1 MNFID
6 DKQRRRTDDG
16 EKKEHK
22 FFFFVIFFHALLRG
36 CFLIKDLRLRH
47 RLAATI
53 PSVLAA
59 YDFHHSCNFFAFISI
74 SLCAMSTHQ
83 HSNLHSTER
92 DTATWSRNYIS
103 IFHRLNTQDDEIS
116 ASRKK
121 SCSTFSSVKDIK
133 IRSNNPCGLK
143 RAREFS
149 AYFNISSVWKKE
161 EKNFFLFPNKLDER
175 EPTYIS
181 LELKHWDNWLTARQ
195 ILRSKKKCSIWK
207 HTSEETESF
216 HIHFR
221 VQCSR
226 LSLAALT
233 LHNLTHDIHRAN
245 NSSSIH
251 KLFFSIKV
259 FRTACARGEMRERIF
274 EFKTR

>member
-1 MNFID
+1 MMG
-6 DKQRRRTDDG
+6 RRKSTNS
-16 EKKEHK
+16 
-22 FFFFVIFFHALLRG
+22 FFFVIFFHALLRG

-47 RLAATI
+47 RLAAAI

-161 EKNFFLFPNKLDER
+161 EKTFFCFRINL
-175 EPTYIS
+175 
-181 LELKHWDNWLTARQ
+181 
-195 ILRSKKKCSIWK
+195 
-207 HTSEETESF
+207 TSES
-216 HIHFR
+216 
-221 VQCSR
+221 Q
-226 LSLAALT
+226 LT
-233 LHNLTHDIHRAN
+233 SA
-245 NSSSIH
+245 
-251 KLFFSIKV
+251 
-259 FRTACARGEMRERIF
+259 
-274 EFKTR
+274 